1 MNRSYQN
8 ILQNF
13 KKWLQTLGYAES
25 TVYASVNYTRDFFT
39 WLESGQINRLNQVT
53 GKMLREYHRHLETR
67 KNRRRSGSLS
77 ANYITGNINA
87 LKRLSKYLQETGKG
101 SLEVD
106 LKARPDDR
114 TIKTILTPAEVQ
126 ALYRA
131 CDSDYL
137 GIRDKAILAI
147 YYGCGLRKS
156 EGLALDTSDVLLRE
170 KRILVRKGK
179 YYRQRWVPI
188 TESVKED
195 LEEYLFTARQKIL
208 SFKPVNT
215 DAFFLSIRVKR
226 MCGNAL
232 IERIH
237 RLTRAARIEKQVGLH
252 TLRHSIATHLLQ
264 SGLELEE
271 VSRFLGHNSLESTQ
285 IYTHLSREY
294 ES

>member
-8 ILQNF
+8 ILQSF

-39 WLESGQINRLNQVT
+39 WLESNQVNLLNEVT
-53 GKMLREYHRHLETR
+53 GKMLQEYHRHLETR

-77 ANYITGNINA
+77 VNYITGNINA

-101 SLEVD
+101 SLEVE

-137 GIRDKAILAI
+137 GIRDRAILAI

-179 YYRQRWVPI
+179 HYRQRWVPI

-215 DAFFLSIRVKR
+215 DAFFLSMRVNR

-237 RLTRAARIEKQVGLH
+237 RLTKAARIEKQVGLH

-271 VSRFLGHNSLESTQ
+271 VSRFLGHSSLESTQ
-285 IYTHLSREY
+285 IYTHLAHEI
-294 ES
+294 

>member
-39 WLESGQINRLNQVT
+39 WLESKQVTHLNQVN

-77 ANYITGNINA
+77 ANYITRNINA

-101 SLEVD
+101 TLEVE
-106 LKARPDDR
+106 LKSRPDDKPL
-114 TIKTILTPAEVQ
+114 KTILTPEEVK

-137 GIRDKAILAI
+137 GIRDKVILAI

-156 EGLALDTSDVLLRE
+156 EGLALDTSDILLRE
-170 KRILVRKGK
+170 KRIFVRKGK
-179 YYRQRWVPI
+179 HYRQRWVPI

-208 SFKPVNT
+208 GFKNIST
-215 DAFFLSIRVKR
+215 DAFFLSMRVRR

-232 IERIH
+232 IERVY
-237 RLTRAARIEKQVGLH
+237 RLTREARIEKQVGLH
-252 TLRHSIATHLLQ
+252 T
-264 SGLELEE
+264 
-271 VSRFLGHNSLESTQ
+271 
-285 IYTHLSREY
+285 
-294 ES
+294 